1 MKIENFKRVFFLVL
15 AVVVCV
21 TMTNTFYTKAVENE
35 VVTDGLVAW
44 YDAENN
50 TAAGHD
56 ADSLVWEDLA
66 GENDVTVTKNENSYF
81 TADTFTTQN
90 EEFNFP
96 QEVLDTVNG
105 EEFTVELEVG
115 KIDILGTSFAS
126 YITNIA
132 PWIAFILLSS
142 IGANMIKE
150 SLGKEEEE
158 TSESFDAK
166 TMFLMAVATS
176 IDALAVGITF
186 ACVPVKLIAA
196 SALINTL
203 IAVVII
209 GVVTFALSCIGVK
222 IGNVFGSKYKS
233 KAEFAGGAILILLG
247 LKILLEH
254 FGII

>member
-1 MKIENFKRVFFLVL
+1 MSFLELLLVGIGLSMDACAVAICQGLCMPKLNLRHAGVIGLFFGG
-15 AVVVCV
+15 
-21 TMTNTFYTKAVENE
+21 FQ
-35 VVTDGLVAW
+35 GLMPFIG
-44 YDAENN
+44 Y
-50 TAAGHD
+50 
-56 ADSLVWEDLA
+56 
-66 GENDVTVTKNENSYF
+66 
-81 TADTFTTQN
+81 
-90 EEFNFP
+90 
-96 QEVLDTVNG
+96 
-105 EEFTVELEVG
+105 
-115 KIDILGTSFAS
+115 ILGTSFAS

-150 SLGKEEEE
+150 SLGKEDEE

-254 FGII
+254 FEII

>member
-1 MKIENFKRVFFLVL
+1 MGI
-15 AVVVCV
+15 
-21 TMTNTFYTKAVENE
+21 
-35 VVTDGLVAW
+35 
-44 YDAENN
+44 
-50 TAAGHD
+50 
-56 ADSLVWEDLA
+56 
-66 GENDVTVTKNENSYF
+66 
-81 TADTFTTQN
+81 
-90 EEFNFP
+90 
-96 QEVLDTVNG
+96 
-105 EEFTVELEVG
+105 VELLLLALGLSMDAFAVSVCKG
-115 KIDILGTSFAS
+115 LATKRLKLKHAVTYGVWFGGFQGLMPFIGYILGTSFAA

-158 TSESFDAK
+158 ISESFDLR

-196 SALINTL
+196 SALINIL

-209 GVVTFALSCIGVK
+209 GVVTFAISCIGVK